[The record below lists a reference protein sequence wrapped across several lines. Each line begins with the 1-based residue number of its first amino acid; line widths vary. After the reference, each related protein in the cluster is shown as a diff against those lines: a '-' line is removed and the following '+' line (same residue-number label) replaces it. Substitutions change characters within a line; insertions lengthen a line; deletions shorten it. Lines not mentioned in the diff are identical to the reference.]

1 MALNLLSFL
10 GAKAGESLLEKAGKL
25 AGVFVQDATK
35 KLELTAEIQRL
46 TTQAAEAAA
55 QRKHDELMAEIDLLK
70 EQIKLNEAQVA
81 SVQGKSDLISFFIA
95 GARPAAM
102 WVGVLALA
110 YDAILYNLIC
120 WANSVFQW
128 GADPPSVDT
137 NITLTILCGLLG
149 LQATRTYEK
158 HKRVAT
164 SDFRSHPDE
173 APKALPVN
181 TSPK

>member
-1 MALNLLSFL
+1 MALDILT
-10 GAKAGESLLEKAGKL
+10 SLFGGSIFDKIRDLTR
-25 AGVFVQDATK
+25 VFVPDKTESQK
-35 KLELTAEIQRL
+35 LTAQIQEL
-46 TTQAAEAAA
+46 MTQAAEAAE
-55 QRKHDELMAEIDLLK
+55 QRKHDELMAQIDLLK

-81 SVQGKSDLISFFIA
+81 SVQGKNNLVSFFIA

-102 WVGVLALA
+102 WVGVFALG

-120 WANSVFQW
+120 WANNVFKW

-181 TSPK
+181 TPPK